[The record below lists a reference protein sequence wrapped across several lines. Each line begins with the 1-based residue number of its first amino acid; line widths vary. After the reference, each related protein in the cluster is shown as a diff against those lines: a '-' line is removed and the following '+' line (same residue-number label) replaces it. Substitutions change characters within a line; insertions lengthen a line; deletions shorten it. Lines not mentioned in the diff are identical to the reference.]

1 MQEAGSV
8 TLENRS
14 GSAQQGALFSRTNS
28 SWLLLQERP
37 ESTHPLELIRTESL
51 ADMLNY
57 CDLLTAAEPFIF
69 ILLNVLCSKANDQLG
84 FSF

>member
-1 MQEAGSV
+1 MAEAGSE
-8 TLENRS
+8 LLHI
-14 GSAQQGALFSRTNS
+14 SAPQ
-28 SWLLLQERP
+28 LLQERP

-57 CDLLTAAEPFIF
+57 CDLLTAAESFIF